1 MEFLYGNNKMTG
13 NLSYN
18 ELKGII
24 TLTLENKKRTLN
36 LVITEIVSNKL
47 RGVMVE
53 DNSYENAFDA
63 LLTSE

>member
-1 MEFLYGNNKMTG
+1 MTG